1 MAAAT
6 RKALVEELSDAFGG
20 AMDVTPADDQPAHV
34 LLTNLQ
40 LPSGWSP
47 SPTQALVRF
56 TTGWP
61 GERPFFYIS
70 TDVVHSN
77 GQPPRNQGGSPS
89 SLVQILGQNWR
100 EFSFPFT
107 WPNGRRTATR
117 AVKLWLNRFELPG

>member
-1 MAAAT
+1 MDAAT
-6 RKALVEELSDAFGG
+6 RTALVEELSEAFGG
-20 AMDVTPADDQPAHV
+20 AKDVTPADDQPAHV

-61 GERPFFYIS
+61 GSRPFFYIS
-70 TDVVHSN
+70 TDVVDSN

-89 SLVQILGQNWR
+89 SLVQVLGQNWR

-107 WPNGRRTATR
+107 WPNSRRTATR